1 MERQHDR
8 LDSAATGMV
17 MKTNGRMVH
26 YEKAMRER
34 AAREK
39 KFLVTISIEGKHLK
53 DDSCTVTPP
62 YKYLEIWTFSSD
74 QLKRE

>member
-1 MERQHDR
+1 
-8 LDSAATGMV
+8 

-53 DDSCTVTPP
+53 DDSCTVQALADLPKAKELT
-62 YKYLEIWTFSSD
+62 KIALELF
-74 QLKRE
+74 KREKTK